1 MKKGEIGGIVLSV
14 ANLRDKYMSLSRNF
28 TKLMI
33 SLSGVLISL
42 IAPSFILSKSANAAE
57 ENVLPVPVSIN
68 ALMVTLIDHS
78 AHYIWDYGS
87 MERDITAEEWRTVQ
101 YYAIQLAGSGP
112 LITLGGSGPRDEGW
126 AASPQW
132 TSFARQM
139 SNGAMLALDAAE
151 NQDKEKLAS
160 AGDALVD
167 SCEGCHEVFKPE
179 VPTEGI
185 THMPDYDFLY
195 HLFSTESR

>member
-1 MKKGEIGGIVLSV
+1 
-14 ANLRDKYMSLSRNF
+14 MSELSRNF

-33 SLSGVLISL
+33 TLIGVLIFL
-42 IAPSFILSKSANAAE
+42 VVLSVMLSNSARAAE
-57 ENVLPVPVSIN
+57 DNTFPVPVSIN

-87 MERDITAEEWRTVQ
+87 MERKISADEWRTVQ

-112 LITLGGSGPRDEGW
+112 LITLGGSGPMDVGW
-126 AASPQW
+126 AGSPQW
-132 TSFARQM
+132 TALARKM
-139 SNGAMLALDAAE
+139 SDGAMLALEAAT
-151 NQDKEKLAS
+151 NQDKAKLLN
-160 AGDALVD
+160 AGDILIDA
-167 SCEGCHEVFKPE
+167 CEGCHEVFKPE

-195 HLFSTESR
+195 HLFRTEPQ